1 MENRKEMRQG
11 IVFQVVS
18 GGGGECGKCQVVSP
32 SWPGLRL
39 PLVHREPR
47 GQQPAHLLPEV
58 FRPHPEAG
66 GRGAQVIDNKSIL
79 RREGFL

>member
-1 MENRKEMRQG
+1 MRQG

-18 GGGGECGKCQVVSP
+18 GGGGKCGKCQVVP
-32 SWPGLRL
+32 PRGPGL
-39 PLVHREPR
+39 HREPR

-66 GRGAQVIDNKSIL
+66 ERGAQVISNESIM
-79 RREGFL
+79 